1 MSSPLGTAPSGAVKL
16 RPLAE
21 NTIPISSAPAPAR
34 TLPSE
39 LGVGELMAWLT
50 EELQR
55 SDGSIRDAMVKIG
68 SVKTQNE
75 QLAQIKTD
83 LDRARNNSGDD
94 KDVGGYGDP
103 SWVHAQDFYKRMDAS
118 QQAQVDAFL
127 AQVHDDGKG
136 GHIVSGDAIKSFTDV
151 LGDQINAN
159 TSNNEM
165 SMIRLQSD
173 LSARGQK
180 IQIASSIIASMH
192 EVEKSII
199 GKIG

>member
-1 MSSPLGTAPSGAVKL
+1 MSGPLGPVTSGGISL
-16 RPLAE
+16 RSLEA
-21 NTIPISSAPAPAR
+21 NTIAISSAPAPAR

-39 LGVGELMAWLT
+39 LGVAELMQWLT

-94 KDVGGYGDP
+94 KDIGGYGDP
-103 SWVHAQDFYKRMDAS
+103 SWVHAQDFYKRMDKA
-118 QQAQVDAFL
+118 QQGQVDAFL

-136 GHIVSGDAIKSFTDV
+136 GHIVSGDAIKSFTEV

-159 TSNNEM
+159 TSNSDM

-173 LSARGQK
+173 ISARGQK

-192 EVEKSII
+192 EMQKSII
-199 GKIG
+199 DKIR